1 MNKFWKRL
9 GASSFIAA
17 SAIASGTPLALAA
30 DSATI
35 GDDLEVEKVP
45 ILGGSDTDLM
55 STVGTIVNTIL
66 IIVGVLAVFYLV
78 WGGVMYVT
86 SGGDSEKAAKG
97 RTAITNAIIGIVIIM
112 VSLLLYNYV
121 IKGVRGS

>member
-30 DSATI
+30 DSTKI

-66 IIVGVLAVFYLV
+66 IIIGVLAVFYLV